1 VKLALALGGGAGLG
15 WAHIGVLRE
24 LIARGV
30 TIDAVA
36 TASIGAVAAVCLA
49 ADRLG
54 VLEDL
59 ARARPAGGR

>member
-36 TASIGAVAAVCLA
+36 GTSIGAVAAVW
-49 ADRLG
+49 LG